1 MKAPKITIITVN
13 YNGKEI
19 LKKFLESVEKLIYPK
34 DLLDVVV
41 VDNNSSDGSVSYIK
55 KIAPSVK
62 VIKSKKNLGFGG
74 GNNMGIKAAKGDF
87 LLLVNNDTVI
97 DPDCLLSFN
106 DCYRRWSA
114 VEKIGAIS
122 AKLVLIDKYIPITL
136 RNAFL
141 HDYVYSKRRDY
152 GVNKAPYI
160 IKRHTGERDQERV
173 YLPVSYRTEGQLDF
187 ELTVK
192 NPGELGGMVS
202 VGKKYSS
209 KINYLKHENFK
220 KINFRLSNKETEE
233 CLLDLVQN
241 AGSYVF
247 RDGYG
252 RDRGSLIVGGNQYYE
267 EDIGQ
272 YDKEEKISAFCG
284 AGVFVNKKA
293 LNEVGGFD
301 ETFFM
306 YYEDDDLSFRFRKAG
321 WEIVYCPK
329 ARIRHIHAASS
340 KEWSQSFIYNVER
353 SRLLFVGKHWPTL
366 LVVWEWAKY
375 IFKDTIAV
383 PVGHLFFMEYRVFL
397 GKLRLRLKVNLSVA
411 PHILRSLMRSSR
423 LSYADIKS
431 LY

>member
-19 LKKFLESVEKLIYPK
+19 LKEFLESVDKLIYPK
-34 DLLDVVV
+34 GLLDVVV
-41 VDNNSSDGSVSYIK
+41 VDNNSSDGSVPYIK

-74 GNNMGIKAAKGDF
+74 GNNLGIKAAKGDF
-87 LLLVNNDTVI
+87 LFLVNNDTVI
-97 DPDCLLSFN
+97 DPDCLLGFN

-114 VEKIGAIS
+114 VDKIGAVS

-136 RNAFL
+136 QNAFL
-141 HDYVYSKRRDY
+141 HDYIYSKRRDY

-160 IKRHTGERDQERV
+160 IKRYAGEGDPERV
-173 YLPVSYRTEGQLDF
+173 YLPVNYRTEGQLNF
-187 ELTVK
+187 ELIVK
-192 NPGELGGMVS
+192 NPGEPSGVAS
-202 VGKKYSS
+202 VGKNYSN

-220 KINFRLSNKETEE
+220 KLNFRLSKKETEE

-252 RDRGSLIVGGNQYYE
+252 RDRGSLIIGGKQYYE
-267 EDIGQ
+267 EDYGQ
-272 YDKEEKISAFCG
+272 YNKEEKINAFCG
-284 AGVFVNKKA
+284 AGVFINKKA
-293 LNEVGGFD
+293 LNNTGGFD
-301 ETFFM
+301 ESFFM
-306 YYEDDDLSFRFRKAG
+306 YYEDSDLSFRLKEAG
-321 WEIVYCPK
+321 WGIIYCPK
-329 ARIRHIHAASS
+329 AKIRHIHAASS
-340 KEWSQSFIYNVER
+340 KEWSSSFIYNVER
-353 SRLLFVGKHWPTL
+353 SRLLFVGKHWPRL
-366 LVVWEWAKY
+366 LVIREWIKY
-375 IFKDTIAV
+375 IFRDTIAV
-383 PVGHLFFMEYRVFL
+383 PIGHLFFMEYRAFL